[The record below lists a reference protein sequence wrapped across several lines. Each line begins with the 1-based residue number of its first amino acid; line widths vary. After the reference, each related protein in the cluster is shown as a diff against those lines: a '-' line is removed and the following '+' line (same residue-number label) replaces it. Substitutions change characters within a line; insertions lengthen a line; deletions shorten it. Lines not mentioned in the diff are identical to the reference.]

1 MKNVC
6 IGDKN
11 KRILFVSKT
20 YPGKEHDK
28 TIFLNEK
35 LWKFLPQDVK
45 KLFDNGFEG
54 LDKDCPSMANL
65 IKPTKR
71 KRGQKFLS
79 KTVLNKNRR
88 ISKKRVKIEN
98 AFAGV
103 KRLKIT
109 WDIFRNIKEG
119 FSDKVFWI
127 ACGIWNLHLS

>member
-1 MKNVC
+1 MHLPYLIKC
-6 IGDKN
+6 I
-11 KRILFVSKT
+11 RIVFIDPLTAVRK
-20 YPGKEHDK
+20 
-28 TIFLNEK
+28 
-35 LWKFLPQDVK
+35 WK
-45 KLFDNGFEG
+45 

>member
-11 KRILFVSKT
+11 KRI
-20 YPGKEHDK
+20 
-28 TIFLNEK
+28 
-35 LWKFLPQDVK
+35 
-45 KLFDNGFEG
+45 LFDNGFEG

-127 ACGIWNLHLS
+127 ACGRNFQSSSLRKIVLSCSFPG